1 MVWPSDHNFIRKA
14 CENLQEKNSIYANS
28 STTINKR
35 KLVNTRDQLQTAY
48 NTGADEIL
56 GHKIAQLN
64 TIQDTWENHQQ
75 NHLKEEET
83 KSLTQR
89 QNLIEMKK
97 FDEPFE
103 YVAWRSSNYIFQPP
117 KHSGGLKP
125 CHVYCSFCKEW
136 TT

>member
-89 QNLIEMKK
+89 QNLIEM
-97 FDEPFE
+97 
-103 YVAWRSSNYIFQPP
+103 
-117 KHSGGLKP
+117 
-125 CHVYCSFCKEW
+125 
-136 TT
+136 